1 MEKYYQVINLCSE
14 VDRKDLSEFLQDLL
28 DMIKPELEEMDDPDY
43 TASSDEEEE
52 DEDEIDDAEGTQTPS
67 RKIEEEDYEVR
78 IDENGFWSFVFSSD
92 EED

>member
-52 DEDEIDDAEGTQTPS
+52 DEDEIDEGEPPS
-67 RKIEEEDYEVR
+67 RKNKIEEEDYEVR